1 MPITRELLAA
11 SLSHSLLV
19 RLSSFLS
26 SRRGSNHLGGP
37 LEVSWYPIGPGR
49 QAGLRPTSFFAQ
61 IPASGSSGALGG
73 KAANLMMTAKNLA
86 GTRLS
91 ECCRVEGRGR
101 GRGAVIRSP
110 PELRLRCS
118 AQQRRVQMQ
127 VFVLRGKE
135 GGSEGAREVIWD
147 GLDMS
152 VKRQCQIR
160 NPGWAHLSSPAWRAV
175 TSAVPCA
182 EVGRDVRF
190 VLSESTILLSFT
202 VSVCQVVRR
211 GPLFSRFALASRLA
225 LAHDDRASC
234 PRSKSNDIG
243 FIAVSSHTERRE
255 ARLSCRACRIFH
267 VAGRVFC
274 GLLSQTIRGTS
285 AAAAGAPREAVAQ
298 KRD

>member
-1 MPITRELLAA
+1 
-11 SLSHSLLV
+11 
-19 RLSSFLS
+19 
-26 SRRGSNHLGGP
+26 
-37 LEVSWYPIGPGR
+37 
-49 QAGLRPTSFFAQ
+49 
-61 IPASGSSGALGG
+61 
-73 KAANLMMTAKNLA
+73 
-86 GTRLS
+86 
-91 ECCRVEGRGR
+91 
-101 GRGAVIRSP
+101 
-110 PELRLRCS
+110 
-118 AQQRRVQMQ
+118 
-127 VFVLRGKE
+127 
-135 GGSEGAREVIWD
+135 
-147 GLDMS
+147 MS

-190 VLSESTILLSFT
+190 VLSESTMLSFT

-211 GPLFSRFALASRLA
+211 GPLYLRFALASRLA

-285 AAAAGAPREAVAQ
+285 AAAAAGAPREAVAQ